1 MGRTETP
8 ACRQG
13 PLLPLPWPVP
23 SVGHA
28 FSPLWSCPLHLPVGS
43 SGPHSTRNMRCPA
56 AYLLLLGRPRPK
68 NQRSTLAGFWNVP
81 ELSGYDFFLSS
92 SPELLEAHSFPSFGG
107 GTPQVPIPGLLGQ
120 ASSLTAACCPHGV
133 KVQAGR
139 DLAPPTDPGLR
150 SPVGFFTCGAF
161 QVGTSSSGPQGDTC
175 SQEGSLDPG

>member
-13 PLLPLPWPVP
+13 PLLPLP
-23 SVGHA
+23 
-28 FSPLWSCPLHLPVGS
+28 C

-68 NQRSTLAGFWNVP
+68 NQRSTLARFWNVP
-81 ELSGYDFFLSS
+81 ELSGCGFFLSS

-107 GTPQVPIPGLLGQ
+107 GTPQVL
-120 ASSLTAACCPHGV
+120 ASSLTTACCPHR
-133 KVQAGR
+133 GR

>member
-13 PLLPLPWPVP
+13 PLLPLPGPVP
-23 SVGHA
+23 SVGHC
-28 FSPLWSCPLHLPVGS
+28 SSCPLHLPVGS
-43 SGPHSTRNMRCPA
+43 SGPHSTRNMSCPA
-56 AYLLLLGRPRPK
+56 AYLLLLGRPRPE

-81 ELSGYDFFLSS
+81 ELSGCDFFLSS

-133 KVQAGR
+133 KVQAG
-139 DLAPPTDPGLR
+139 
-150 SPVGFFTCGAF
+150 SQVGFFTCGAS